1 MLTYTLLHPTTI
13 VLPFNTH
20 SHSYRGTPA
29 HVEYSMVPPENT
41 PISLGLLERW
51 SDDTLQYR
59 EMAYMAPDENGTIGR
74 IPFVPIEVDTVAIS
88 NIEDQWDVWVSRGNG
103 PEMEDRIK
111 KFVVDMAVAK
121 LEENSEMQATGVDRI
136 VVSKN
141 VRIVYQGLE
150 RVLYR
155 RYFKV
160 LTDYEPPGK
169 TVPWKGLKRR
179 KDGGGASVNT
189 GVNSGSAAN
198 NLRRP
203 EKDENKAN
211 GGTQGFTPFSGG
223 EGGNNNGGMDKRGG
237 GLGGQGLGAV
247 RFGTEEDSMG
257 VNTNIPSREALAVPL
272 QVGSHRVDGTTCWV
286 TTSHTCIFEPHSY

>member
-1 MLTYTLLHPTTI
+1 M
-13 VLPFNTH
+13 
-20 SHSYRGTPA
+20 
-29 HVEYSMVPPENT
+29 
-41 PISLGLLERW
+41 
-51 SDDTLQYR
+51 QYR

-88 NIEDQWDVWVSRGNG
+88 NIEDQWDVWISRGNG

-136 VVSKN
+136 VVSKS

-169 TVPWKGLKRR
+169 TVPWKGLKKR
-179 KDGGGASVNT
+179 KDGGSVTT
-189 GVNSGSAAN
+189 GVSGSAVN
-198 NLRRP
+198 SLRRP
-203 EKDENKAN
+203 EKENMNNKDENRV
-211 GGTQGFTPFSGG
+211 QGFTPFSGP
-223 EGGNNNGGMDKRGG
+223 
-237 GLGGQGLGAV
+237 GLGPAMGQGAGGV
-247 RFGTEEDSMG
+247 RFGNDDSSVG
-257 VNTNIPSREALAVPL
+257 LNTNIPSREALAVPL
-272 QVGSHRVDGTTCWV
+272 QVN
-286 TTSHTCIFEPHSY
+286 I

>member
-1 MLTYTLLHPTTI
+1 
-13 VLPFNTH
+13 
-20 SHSYRGTPA
+20 
-29 HVEYSMVPPENT
+29 
-41 PISLGLLERW
+41 
-51 SDDTLQYR
+51 
-59 EMAYMAPDENGTIGR
+59 
-74 IPFVPIEVDTVAIS
+74 
-88 NIEDQWDVWVSRGNG
+88 
-103 PEMEDRIK
+103 MEDRIK

-121 LEENSEMQATGVDRI
+121 LEENSEMQASGVDRI

-179 KDGGGASVNT
+179 KDGGGSVNT
-189 GVNSGSAAN
+189 GMSGSGAS

-203 EKDENKAN
+203 EKDNNKDEKKINN
-211 GGTQGFTPFSGG
+211 GGIQGFTPFSGG
-223 EGGNNNGGMDKRGG
+223 EGGNNNNNEMDKRGG
-237 GLGGQGLGAV
+237 GLGPGLGQGGV
-247 RFGTEEDSMG
+247 RFGNDEDSSG

-272 QVGSHRVDGTTCWV
+272 QVDKDDVL
-286 TTSHTCIFEPHSY
+286 

>member
-1 MLTYTLLHPTTI
+1 M
-13 VLPFNTH
+13 
-20 SHSYRGTPA
+20 
-29 HVEYSMVPPENT
+29 
-41 PISLGLLERW
+41 
-51 SDDTLQYR
+51 QYR

-88 NIEDQWDVWVSRGNG
+88 NIEDQWDVWISRGNG

-136 VVSKN
+136 VVSKS

-179 KDGGGASVNT
+179 KEGGGGSVNT
-189 GVNSGSAAN
+189 ASAASG
-198 NLRRP
+198 LRRP
-203 EKDENKAN
+203 EKEGSNNKE
-211 GGTQGFTPFSGG
+211 GKGTPGFTPFSGG
-223 EGGNNNGGMDKRGG
+223 DGVGG
-237 GLGGQGLGAV
+237 V
-247 RFGTEEDSMG
+247 RFGNEEDSMG

-272 QVGSHRVDGTTCWV
+272 QVGGRSIDVHLG
-286 TTSHTCIFEPHSY
+286 HS

>member
-1 MLTYTLLHPTTI
+1 
-13 VLPFNTH
+13 
-20 SHSYRGTPA
+20 
-29 HVEYSMVPPENT
+29 
-41 PISLGLLERW
+41 
-51 SDDTLQYR
+51 
-59 EMAYMAPDENGTIGR
+59 MAYMAPDENGTIGR

-88 NIEDQWDVWVSRGNG
+88 NIEDQWDVWISRGNG

-136 VVSKN
+136 VVSKS

-179 KDGGGASVNT
+179 KDGGGSVNT
-189 GVNSGSAAN
+189 GVSGNDGNS
-198 NLRRP
+198 LRKP
-203 EKDENKAN
+203 EKESTNNNDGNRV
-211 GGTQGFTPFSGG
+211 QGFTPFAGG
-223 EGGNNNGGMDKRGG
+223 DGKGGP
-237 GLGGQGLGAV
+237 GLGQGAV
-247 RFGTEEDSMG
+247 RFGNEDASSVG
-257 VNTNIPSREALAVPL
+257 LNTNIPSREALAVPL
-272 QVGSHRVDGTTCWV
+272 QVD
-286 TTSHTCIFEPHSY
+286 HSCRGCLLTVCYLFSKPMLYHEYSNQTITFSTYVCLCLYRSLMQQMTRMLLLLASPKGVP

>member
-1 MLTYTLLHPTTI
+1 
-13 VLPFNTH
+13 
-20 SHSYRGTPA
+20 
-29 HVEYSMVPPENT
+29 
-41 PISLGLLERW
+41 
-51 SDDTLQYR
+51 
-59 EMAYMAPDENGTIGR
+59 MAYMAPDENGTIGR

-88 NIEDQWDVWVSRGNG
+88 NIEDQWDVWISRGNG

-179 KDGGGASVNT
+179 KDGGGSVNT
-189 GVNSGSAAN
+189 GVSGSAIN
-198 NLRRP
+198 SLRKP
-203 EKDENKAN
+203 EKESMNNKEENRV
-211 GGTQGFTPFSGG
+211 QGFTPFSGG
-223 EGGNNNGGMDKRGG
+223 DNNNGKGGAIG
-237 GLGGQGLGAV
+237 GLGQGAV
-247 RFGTEEDSMG
+247 RFGNEEASVG

-272 QVGSHRVDGTTCWV
+272 QVVRGDDYSTLLFICLRKQCNVV
-286 TTSHTCIFEPHSY
+286 S